1 MSSSLGKST
10 NAYAENQPLGASKS
24 KHLQSV
30 SSIID
35 DYIAN
40 FQYKLQ
46 LEREYWADH
55 VNLKNAIRAAA
66 MSEYPLGKRHRHQRR
81 FKKVT
86 LELTAERLCDAS
98 LPIDGTFDQ
107 LHEAVRAAISCIHGV
122 GDLAVYDIANRIGCY
137 LRVQPDRV
145 YLHAGARDGAR
156 AFELNS
162 GSIQKSELP
171 SEFERLSCA
180 EIEDCLCVYKDCFK
194 RLASTLH
201 RQSAI

>member
-1 MSSSLGKST
+1 MSSFLGKPRS
-10 NAYAENQPLGASKS
+10 AYAKNKPLGASKS
-24 KHLQSV
+24 RQLQSTH
-30 SSIID
+30 SIID
-35 DYIAN
+35 DYIAK
-40 FQYKLQ
+40 FQRELQ

-86 LELTAERLCDAS
+86 LELAAEKLCDVS

-107 LHEAVRAAISCIHGV
+107 LHEAVRAAINCIHGV

-145 YLHAGARDGAR
+145 YLHAGAREGAR
-156 AFELNS
+156 ALGFSS
-162 GSIQKSELP
+162 GSIEKSELS

-180 EIEDCLCVYKDCFK
+180 EIEDCLCVHKDDFK
-194 RLASTLH
+194 RLAGTLYRRST
-201 RQSAI
+201 I